1 MSKASRSRFLALTG
15 GAAAGLAAPELALA
29 ATKHKTKVES
39 DADVSA
45 LYAAA
50 KKEGTVVW
58 WTAHYA
64 QSAADRMRDAFKAK
78 YPGIEVQF
86 IRQTAQ
92 VIYQRLQQD
101 LKSNIH
107 ELDVF
112 CSTDE
117 AHHAELKRQNVLA
130 EFLPAD
136 INKVPPALRR
146 LDPDNT
152 YQIGALGFVLI
163 NYNTQ
168 KVAQPPRRWPQLG
181 DPRFKGQVTL
191 GHPAFSGYVGNWVIA
206 MNDKYGWEY
215 FRNLANNNPKIGRS
229 VNDTVTDIVG
239 GERLVGA
246 GPDNYSLERKAGGN
260 PIDIVYPGDDAIL
273 ITGPV
278 SVLKDAPH
286 PNAARLFENF
296 MYSRE
301 YSEALVKSFNYPLR
315 TDVTPGN
322 GIKLDQIRWT
332 RNTVARLT
340 TGIPEVVAK
349 WRETFG
355 V

>member
-1 MSKASRSRFLALTG
+1 MYRSTRGSFLTLAA
-15 GAAAGLAAPELALA
+15 GAAASLAAQKEADA
-29 ATKHKTKVES
+29 AKPNETS
-39 DADVSA
+39 DADVSK

-64 QSAADRMRDAFKAK
+64 QSAADRVRDAFKAK

-92 VIYQRLQQD
+92 VIFQRLNQD
-101 LKSNIH
+101 LKSNVR

-112 CSTDE
+112 ASTDE
-117 AHHAELKRQNVLA
+117 SHYVVLKKQNVLA
-130 EFLPAD
+130 PFVPAD
-136 INKVPPALRR
+136 INKVPASLRH
-146 LDPDNT
+146 LDPDEM

-163 NYNTQ
+163 NYNT
-168 KVAQPPRRWPQLG
+168 KVHPPHRWPQLG
-181 DPRFKGQVTL
+181 DSKWKDQVTL
-191 GHPAFSGYVGNWVIA
+191 GHPAFSGYVGNWVVA

-215 FRNLANNNPKIGRS
+215 FKNIARNNPKIGRS

-239 GERLVGA
+239 GERMVGA

-260 PIDIVYPGDDAIL
+260 PIDIVYPDDDAVL
-273 ITGPV
+273 ITSPV
-278 SVLKDAPH
+278 AVLKAAPH
-286 PNAARLFENF
+286 PNAGRLFMNF

-301 YSEALVKSFNYPLR
+301 YSQALVKSYNYPLR
-315 TDVTPGN
+315 TDVPSAN
-322 GIKLDQIRWT
+322 GVKLEKIRWT
-332 RNTVARLT
+332 RNKVDRLAS
-340 TGIPEVVAK
+340 GIPEVVAK
-349 WRETFG
+349 WRETFN